1 MITIIH
7 GDDVVSSRNFF
18 LEEKRKSTSS
28 PIVDAAT
35 LELPYLVQMLEG
47 TSLLSDNKN
56 LFIEYFFSKVSSKM
70 SDDIASYLNRVHK
83 NGHIV
88 FWEPNEIG
96 KKKIILFKNPTI
108 KTFKLPK
115 ALFAFLESI
124 RPRGN
129 NHTYFHQALVTTEP
143 ELLFYMIVRQFRL
156 LIAILSGSKKSIDE
170 VTRLAPWQR
179 ARLTQ
184 QARFFTLGSLKRNYE
199 ELFAIELAHK
209 TGKSPLSLTQSIDF
223 FLGGL

>member
-7 GDDVVSSRNFF
+7 GDDVVSSRNLF
-18 LEEKRKSTSS
+18 LEEKKKSTS

-35 LELPYLVQMLEG
+35 LELSYLVQMFEG

-56 LFIEYFFSKVSSKM
+56 LFVEYFFSKISSKM
-70 SDDIASYLNRVHK
+70 LDDIASYLNRVHK

-88 FWEPNEIG
+88 FWESKEIG
-96 KKKIILFKNPTI
+96 KKSLTLFKNPTI
-108 KTFKLPK
+108 RTFKLPK

-124 RPRGN
+124 QPGARSN
-129 NHTYFHQALVTTEP
+129 LAYFHKALQTTEP

-156 LIAILSGSKKSIDE
+156 LIAILAGSKNSIDE

-179 ARLTQ
+179 GRLKR
-184 QARFFTLGSLKRNYE
+184 QARFFSLDSLKRNYE
-199 ELFAIELAHK
+199 KLFAIELAHK

-223 FLGGL
+223 FLADL